1 MRKFFL
7 PVVEFF
13 PGIYPWNA
21 AVHIAL
27 SMGAVLSELE
37 TRWEPLKNFQS
48 AGEPGASTA
57 WRNVWRSAAAHVR
70 DLGERDA
77 AAGNDRT
84 AGKKLLRAS
93 MYYLMAER
101 MMRPGEPERLE
112 IYRQGLA
119 AFKRGITLLRERVDF
134 VEVPYGATT
143 LPALFVHP
151 RAPALDGALGPC
163 MVYLDGFDVN
173 KELLYYGNAVAE
185 LIERGISVL
194 ILDHPG
200 VGESLRFRNL
210 PAIPEMER
218 AGTAAY
224 NYLAAGSY
232 VDAKRVG
239 IMGISLGGYY
249 AARAAAFEKRF
260 ACCVAWG
267 ASTRFSERI
276 ERALQQDSEAGSV
289 SDMLEHGRWVF
300 GVADNDELLEIAKRI
315 TLRDV
320 ADKISCPFL
329 IVHGEND
336 RQVPVAHAREVYEG
350 AVNSPD
356 RELKVFTKEEGGG
369 EHVNFDNPG
378 LAVDYLADWLERRLS
393 RTYRAPK
400 ESVS

>member
-1 MRKFFL
+1 MF
-7 PVVEFF
+7 EFF

-27 SMGAVLSELE
+27 SMGGVLSELE
-37 TRWEPLKNFQS
+37 TRWAPLMTYRT
-48 AGEPGASTA
+48 AGDPGAATA
-57 WRNVWRSAAAHVR
+57 WQNVWRTAADHVR
-70 DLGERDA
+70 ELGERDA
-77 AAGNDRT
+77 AAGNGRT

-101 MMRPGEPERLE
+101 MMRTGMPERPE
-112 IYRQGLA
+112 IFQLGLA
-119 AFKRGITLLRERVDF
+119 AFKRAIGLMRERVEF
-134 VEVPYGATT
+134 IEVPYGATS
-143 LPALFVHP
+143 LPALFVHARTP
-151 RAPALDGALGPC
+151 TLAGAPGPC

-185 LIERGISVL
+185 LIERGIAVL

-200 VGESLRFRNL
+200 VGESLRLRGL

-224 NYLAAGSY
+224 DYLAMRAD
-232 VDAKRVG
+232 VDAQRVG

-249 AARAAAFEKRF
+249 APRAAAFEKRF

-267 ASTRFSERI
+267 GSTRFSERI
-276 ERALQQDSEAGSV
+276 ERALRADSEAGSV
-289 SDMLEHGRWVF
+289 TDMLEHGRWVF
-300 GVADNDELLEIAKRI
+300 GAADNDELLAITKRI
-315 TLRDV
+315 TLRGV
-320 ADKISCPFL
+320 ADKITCPFL

-336 RQVPVAHAREVYEG
+336 RQVPIAHAREIYDD
-350 AVNSPD
+350 AINSPD
-356 RELKVFTKEEGGG
+356 RELKVFTSAEGGG

-393 RTYRAPK
+393 VGDRASK
-400 ESVS
+400 ETVSS